1 MSFAHENPTPG
12 PALAHAARI
21 ASAVPVLET
30 ARLRLRAPALA
41 DFPAFAEIAM
51 GPRSDGI
58 GGPMAR
64 EVAWAEFMQM
74 TATWI
79 LRGHG
84 WWTVAARAEG
94 RVLGFVGLGFEPGDR
109 EPELGYMATEA
120 GEGKGFIFEAC
131 RAAMEHAR
139 GALGLSTLVSYV
151 DHANTRSARLAERLG
166 AARDAAAEAALDPTD
181 TAFVY
186 RHDLAKGRL
195 Q

>member
-1 MSFAHENPTPG
+1 MTFAHELPTPG
-12 PALAHAARI
+12 AAEEHAVRI
-21 ASAVPVLET
+21 AGAVPVIET
-30 ARLRLRAPALA
+30 HRLRLRAPALA

-51 GPRSDGI
+51 GPRSAGI
-58 GGPMAR
+58 GGPMPR

-84 WWTVAARAEG
+84 WWTVEHRTDAA
-94 RVLGFVGLGFEPGDR
+94 VLGFVGLGFEPGDH
-109 EPELGYMATEA
+109 EPELGYMATESS
-120 GEGKGFIFEAC
+120 EGKGFVFEAC

-139 GALGLSTLVSYV
+139 SALGLTTLVSYV
-151 DHANTRSARLAERLG
+151 DRKNTRSARLAERLG
-166 AARDAAAEAALDPTD
+166 AARDAEAEALLDPED

-186 RHDLAKGRL
+186 RHDLAKGRM